1 MNDITTLGM
10 VVTAKRDE
18 HSPDIKITE
27 LQLFALTDNQV
38 KEMVKEFDQKD
49 ISTVFLKFNV
59 TDEASIRCLLN
70 YTKFKGRLED
80 FEKAYDL
87 AMTHADNDIT
97 EKLITL
103 KQKGLFDSWLKGEL
117 KEEGSQVSTVET
129 FVEPDESDVETLSSL
144 LDRINDPT
152 LKEEVLAKFKAAL
165 RSPE

>member
-1 MNDITTLGM
+1 
-10 VVTAKRDE
+10 
-18 HSPDIKITE
+18 
-27 LQLFALTDNQV
+27 
-38 KEMVKEFDQKD
+38 
-49 ISTVFLKFNV
+49 
-59 TDEASIRCLLN
+59 
-70 YTKFKGRLED
+70 
-80 FEKAYDL
+80 
-87 AMTHADNDIT
+87 MTHADNDIT